1 MRSPRYCKPP
11 TITVDHGTEF
21 HFRSMMFPPFVNRR
35 GDKKR
40 NRSRKRPIVEHLHP
54 LEPES
59 VVAELLP
66 LGSVRRFT

>member
-1 MRSPRYCKPP
+1 VLEHAIAK
-11 TITVDHGTEF
+11 VLQAADDHG
-21 HFRSMMFPPFVNRR
+21 
-35 GDKKR
+35 
-40 NRSRKRPIVEHLHP
+40 RSRHRISLPLDDVPAVRKQAWRQEAKPQPQVEHLHP